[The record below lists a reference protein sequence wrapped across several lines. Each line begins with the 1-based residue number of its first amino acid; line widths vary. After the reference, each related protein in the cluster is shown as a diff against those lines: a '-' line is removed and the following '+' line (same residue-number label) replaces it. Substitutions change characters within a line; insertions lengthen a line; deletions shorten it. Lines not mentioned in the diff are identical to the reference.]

1 MEIKCPL
8 HHSVLQL
15 KKEKLHLLGKQTELI
30 TGRCEKCRQVYVD
43 RKLFSS
49 TNAFTANSVE
59 YEFLEELDGI
69 ELPEIKPIKE
79 HIADG
84 NNGSAR
90 EEKPRY
96 SEGNSHSAQME
107 TKLAEQRKADLQREK
122 EKARADAINQTRNR
136 IVNNLYKEYHVK
148 TVHYQNKA
156 TVCHVDGEELLRVE
170 RVKFAID
177 GVTFKTA
184 GMCCLKCNSVYLSE
198 KKRLKIELEL
208 NNKREQRKEGA
219 YAPPKQP
226 TYEPTSVEEHR
237 ETEAWLGNIPGEA
250 PKRLI
255 KEATIPSELTTAK
268 LQSDKADEIEIT
280 IVKDENYQNSAENI
294 WTDEYLYYSFTLT
307 PESINAIRSY
317 NDDVSSYQ
325 NNTLRYCSIVDG
337 RFANCES
344 EFLTTNK
351 MNDFGIN
358 NPIINARKGA
368 GN

>member
-226 TYEPTSVEEHR
+226 TYKPTIVEEHR
-237 ETEAWLGNIPGEA
+237 ETEALLGNIPGEA

-268 LQSDKADEIEIT
+268 DPS
-280 IVKDENYQNSAENI
+280 
-294 WTDEYLYYSFTLT
+294 
-307 PESINAIRSY
+307 
-317 NDDVSSYQ
+317 
-325 NNTLRYCSIVDG
+325 
-337 RFANCES
+337 
-344 EFLTTNK
+344 TT
-351 MNDFGIN
+351 FRA
-358 NPIINARKGA
+358 ARMA
-368 GN
+368 